1 MGADFRWPACG
12 PVLMCVISATGSTTK
27 EMRLNKLTSIQKSNN
42 IASHLGTP
50 GFMTSWSCIS
60 TVFSTVFSVSL
71 LGLRNE
77 QLAMY
82 CRCSGFKFFSL
93 CLLTNEW
100 STKKSTGK
108 SRARIPIGARCCSF
122 FLNQYITTHSSA

>member
-50 GFMTSWSCIS
+50 GFMTSWSCMLKVLS
-60 TVFSTVFSVSL
+60 ASL
-71 LGLRNE
+71 LKRAIGDVLSLFRE
-77 QLAMY
+77 GGRGPEKTFQSKT
-82 CRCSGFKFFSL
+82 RQKIEVRFTKF
-93 CLLTNEW
+93 
-100 STKKSTGK
+100 
-108 SRARIPIGARCCSF
+108 
-122 FLNQYITTHSSA
+122 